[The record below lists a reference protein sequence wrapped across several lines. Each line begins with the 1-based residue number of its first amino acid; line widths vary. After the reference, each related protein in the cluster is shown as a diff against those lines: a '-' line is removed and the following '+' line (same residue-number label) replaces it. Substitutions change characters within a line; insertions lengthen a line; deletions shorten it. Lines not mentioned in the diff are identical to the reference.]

1 MEINIR
7 TRRAYSEV
15 DEFLNLL
22 GEEYTKRIPLSIKEL
37 INKEKDYNYIKSI
50 SPKIPIDKQNLSE
63 EALAIIAYLNLK
75 YICNNE
81 KEKERLRKVYLVNEI
96 SKEENNNPN
105 KGNNQL
111 MVVKQSFFR
120 NVVNK
125 IKNLFFRKKNK
136 EIENV

>member
-1 MEINIR
+1 MEITSK

-81 KEKERLRKVYLVNEI
+81 KEKERLRKVYVVNEI
-96 SKEENNNPN
+96 SKEENT
-105 KGNNQL
+105 QL
-111 MVVKQSFFR
+111 VVVKKSLFR
-120 NVVNK
+120 NILNK
-125 IKNLFFRKKNK
+125 IKSIFFRKKNK
-136 EIENV
+136 EIENI